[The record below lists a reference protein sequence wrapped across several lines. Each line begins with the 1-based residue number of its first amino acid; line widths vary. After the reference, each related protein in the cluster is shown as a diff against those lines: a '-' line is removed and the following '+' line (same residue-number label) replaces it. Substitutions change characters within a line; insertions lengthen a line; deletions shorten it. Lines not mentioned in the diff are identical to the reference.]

1 MSVFDVDLTYKI
13 SRSTRRGIQPRQI
26 YRKLPFNSTFILNSR
41 FRRLLLTRLFPT
53 LNLSLVQPTMHNIPL
68 SDSKF
73 TLDASGVAGFFG
85 GDEAVSAMATVHV
98 YQGRNGWDGTIHQD
112 HTLSPR
118 GMANSPTRVSG
129 TVYSQASTPTLPRC
143 SSWMVGRAQSLRVWS
158 LGRLSQKHG
167 HLASLMV
174 KECQMERGI
183 DVPGRKTQPVGVT
196 IVDLHH
202 VPDASMTP
210 KQLTKYTSAFAFIPM
225 SVSIGTCIACAL
237 FEDWY
242 SFNMIL
248 LGMIASGVSCFV
260 IGSGKFTFS
269 HPIPAPGAPR
279 GDGLLLTD
287 NNVIV
292 LLGEEGAVN
301 SITRGRFS
309 LNFGSEPEYR
319 NIGVCSLILTTQF
332 IAQLLLIPQAA
343 LFGQIMFVTSLA
355 VSWAY
360 NSWLSSLDK
369 EEIQRRLL
377 LDAVLK
383 RPFMTK
389 YMLGTRTT
397 MAVFV
402 LLALTPSDPAK
413 VLDDILPNDTKV
425 WKRWKSIILSRLQDG
440 EKMHFQSAD
449 WDDGNFNG
457 SESTLLKTLLGDAQ
471 AAYDGYS
478 DHLKLH

>member
-1 MSVFDVDLTYKI
+1 MYI
-13 SRSTRRGIQPRQI
+13 SR
-26 YRKLPFNSTFILNSR
+26 
-41 FRRLLLTRLFPT
+41 
-53 LNLSLVQPTMHNIPL
+53 SLVQPIMDSKPL
-68 SDSKF
+68 EGSKF

-98 YQGRNGWDGTIHQD
+98 YQGRKWLGWYNSPGSYIIAKRYRQLANSRFWDGLFPGVNTDPATLFELDGWKGPKFKGVESGSTIPE
-112 HTLSPR
+112 T
-118 GMANSPTRVSG
+118 
-129 TVYSQASTPTLPRC
+129 
-143 SSWMVGRAQSLRVWS
+143 
-158 LGRLSQKHG
+158 G

-196 IVDLHH
+196 IVDLHY
-202 VPDASMTP
+202 VPDATMTP

-225 SVSIGTCIACAL
+225 SVSVGTCIACAL
-237 FEDWY
+237 FKDWY
-242 SFNMIL
+242 SFSMIL
-248 LGMIASGVSCFV
+248 LGMVASGISCFV
-260 IGSGKFTFS
+260 IGSGKLTFC

-292 LLGEEGAVN
+292 LRGEEGAVN

-319 NIGVCSLILTTQF
+319 NIGMCSLILTTQF

-343 LFGQIMFVTSLA
+343 LFGQTMFLTSLV

-369 EEIQRRLL
+369 AEIQRRLL
-377 LDAVLK
+377 LDVVLK
-383 RPFMTK
+383 RPSMTK

-402 LLALTPSDPAK
+402 LLALDPSDPAK

-425 WKRWKSIILSRLQDG
+425 WRRWKSIVLSRLQDG
-440 EKMHFQSAD
+440 EKLHFQAAD
-449 WDDGNFNG
+449 WDDGSFNN
-457 SESTLLKTLLGDAQ
+457 SDSTLLKTLLGDAQ

-478 DHLKLH
+478 DHQQLH

>member
-1 MSVFDVDLTYKI
+1 MDY
-13 SRSTRRGIQPRQI
+13 
-26 YRKLPFNSTFILNSR
+26 
-41 FRRLLLTRLFPT
+41 
-53 LNLSLVQPTMHNIPL
+53 IPL

-73 TLDASGVAGFFG
+73 SLDASGVAGFFG

-98 YQGRNGWDGTIHQD
+98 YQGRKWLGWYNSPGSYLIAKRYGQLANSRFWDGLFPGVNTD
-112 HTLSPR
+112 PATLFELDGGKGPKFK
-118 GMANSPTRVSG
+118 GVESG
-129 TVYSQASTPTLPRC
+129 SIIPET
-143 SSWMVGRAQSLRVWS
+143 
-158 LGRLSQKHG
+158 G

-174 KECQMERGI
+174 KECQMKQSI

-202 VPDASMTP
+202 VPDQIMTP

-225 SVSIGTCIACAL
+225 SVSLGTCIACAL
-237 FEDWY
+237 CRDWY
-242 SFNMIL
+242 SSSVIL
-248 LGMIASGVSCFV
+248 LGIIANGISCFV

-269 HPIPAPGAPR
+269 HPIPTPGTPR
-279 GDGLLLTD
+279 GDGLLITD

-319 NIGVCSLILTTQF
+319 DIGICALILTMQF
-332 IAQLLLIPQAA
+332 IAQLLLMPQAT
-343 LFGQIMFVTSLA
+343 LFGQIMFITSLA
-355 VSWAY
+355 VSSAY
-360 NSWLSSLDK
+360 NSWLSSSDK
-369 EEIQRRLL
+369 AEIQRRLL
-377 LDAVLK
+377 LDVVLK
-383 RPFMTK
+383 HPMMTK
-389 YMLGTRTT
+389 FMLGTRAT

-402 LLALTPSDPAK
+402 LLVLNPSDPAK
-413 VLDDILPNDTKV
+413 VLDNLLPNDTKV

-449 WDDGNFNG
+449 WNDDSFNG
-457 SESTLLKTLLGDAQ
+457 SESTLLRALLGDAQ

-478 DHLKLH
+478 DYKKLH

>member
-1 MSVFDVDLTYKI
+1 MQS
-13 SRSTRRGIQPRQI
+13 
-26 YRKLPFNSTFILNSR
+26 
-41 FRRLLLTRLFPT
+41 
-53 LNLSLVQPTMHNIPL
+53 IPL
-68 SDSKF
+68 AGSKF

-98 YQGRNGWDGTIHQD
+98 YQGRKWLGWYNSPGSYLIAKRFGQLANSRFWDGLFPGVNTDPATLFELDVWKGPKFKGVESGSTI
-112 HTLSPR
+112 PE
-118 GMANSPTRVSG
+118 A
-129 TVYSQASTPTLPRC
+129 
-143 SSWMVGRAQSLRVWS
+143 
-158 LGRLSQKHG
+158 G
-167 HLASLMV
+167 HLASLLV

-202 VPDASMTP
+202 VPDATMTP

-225 SVSIGTCIACAL
+225 SVSAGTCIACAF

-242 SFNMIL
+242 SFSMIL
-248 LGMIASGVSCFV
+248 LGMVASGISCFV
-260 IGSGKFTFS
+260 IGSGKFTFC
-269 HPIPAPGAPR
+269 HPIPSPGAPR

-309 LNFGSEPEYR
+309 LNFDSEPEFR
-319 NIGVCSLILTTQF
+319 NIGMCSLILTTQF
-332 IAQLLLIPQAA
+332 IAQLLLIPQAT
-343 LFGQIMFVTSLA
+343 LFGQIMFLASLA
-355 VSWAY
+355 VSWVY

-369 EEIQRRLL
+369 AEIQRRLL
-377 LDAVLK
+377 LDVVLE
-383 RPFMTK
+383 RPSMTK

-402 LLALTPSDPAK
+402 LLALNPSDPAK

-425 WKRWKSIILSRLQDG
+425 WRRWKSVVLSRLQDG

-449 WDDGNFNG
+449 WDDGSFNN
-457 SESTLLKTLLGDAQ
+457 SDSTLLKTLLGDAQ

-478 DHLKLH
+478 DHLRLR